1 MEIYALKKPSS
12 HKRKKRIG
20 CGNSSG
26 HGKTSTKGHKGQKAR
41 TGVSLRPAFEGGQ
54 MPISRRIPKRGFT
67 NNFRTEYQIVNVNQL
82 EKLSAGDVSVEVLKK
97 SGLVK
102 SADSLI
108 KIVGNGSITKAFT
121 VSADAFSA
129 SAKEKIEKAGGKA
142 VIRTCASTN

>member
-1 MEIYALKKPSS
+1 MESYNLKKPSS

-41 TGVSLRPAFEGGQ
+41 TGVSLRPGFEGGQ
-54 MPISRRIPKRGFT
+54 MPLHRRIPKRGFT
-67 NNFRTEYQIVNVNQL
+67 NNFRTEFQIVNVGQL
-82 EKLSAGDVSVEVLKK
+82 DKLAAGEVNAEVLKK

-102 SADSLI
+102 SAAAAI
-108 KIVGNGSITKAFT
+108 KIVGNGNVSKAFSI
-121 VSADAFSA
+121 SADAFSA

-142 VIRTCASTN
+142 VVTE